1 MTSPKAWSLLA
12 VEGVRQYGGNTG
24 YEDDPS
30 AIYRYDS
37 DVANHRNV
45 GSGDVAVIRS
55 GTTVLG
61 IGTIEAIVEGQ
72 GSKVRQRCPECG
84 TVNIKARTTQLPRWR
99 CTNAHFFERAAE
111 ETVQVATFEAH
122 YGKTFKACPSEVT
135 LGVLNDAV
143 IRPNDQMSIKEI
155 DLARLEPILLP
166 HPEVAPI
173 VRNHVRRLAPEEI
186 GTEGNGSAN
195 SIIEERRR
203 VLREISLRRGQARF
217 RKRLIDRY
225 GARCQISGCE
235 FPGLVEAAHVSPYAR
250 SSDNSETN
258 GLLLRSD
265 LHTLFDL
272 GLLGIDPVTLE
283 VAIHQDAKLAGYDL
297 FDGRKLSVNA
307 TSGPGRAAL
316 KERWAFYSDRLT
328 LQDTD
333 Q

>member
-24 YEDDPS
+24 YDDDPS

-55 GTTVLG
+55 GTSVLG
-61 IGTIEAIVEGQ
+61 IGTIEAIIEGQ

-84 TVNIKARTTQLPRWR
+84 TVNIKARRTQSPRWR
-99 CTNAHFFERAAE
+99 CTNAHFFEQATE

-122 YGKTFKACPSEVT
+122 YGKTFKACPSDMT
-135 LGVLNDAV
+135 LEVLNGAV

-155 DLARLEPILLP
+155 DLARLEPILLSRP
-166 HPEVAPI
+166 GVASI
-173 VRNHVRRLAPEEI
+173 VRNHVRRLAPEET
-186 GTEGNGSAN
+186 GTEGSESAN

-203 VLREISLRRGQARF
+203 VLREIALRRGQARF
-217 RKRLIDRY
+217 RRRLMDRY
-225 GARCQISGCE
+225 GARCQVSGCA
-235 FPGLVEAAHVSPYAR
+235 FPGLLEAAHVSPYAL
-250 SSDNSETN
+250 SNDNSEGN

-272 GLLGIDPVTLE
+272 GLLGVDPE
-283 VAIHQDAKLAGYDL
+283 SMKIAIHPQARIAGYEQ
-297 FDGRKLSVNA
+297 FDGA
-307 TSGPGRAAL
+307 TLLLNGTTGPHPQAL
-316 KERWAFYSDRLT
+316 GERWAFYQHQLT
-328 LQDTD
+328 SGGSTE
-333 Q
+333 